1 MLENY
6 YGNHMVFV
14 VIFQCEDIM
23 NRIITILVCVILMF
37 ILLLLHSSENNTVKK
52 IESHY
57 TTVSTV
63 NSQRKKVEIGFS
75 KVPQRVIANR
85 IYVAETLIALGA
97 EKNILA
103 VNYQNTDRYK
113 EYLPQYKEQADN
125 LSKITYD
132 NLTVEEAISLQ
143 PDLIIGWLST
153 FNSKSLE
160 TTDFWNKR
168 GVNTYINTTSNGL
181 TKHETIEAQEKFI
194 LDMGKIFQKEAESK
208 KLVDNIEK
216 SIKSTISSKDKNQ
229 RVLVL
234 ENGGRN
240 FRNYDSDTL
249 AGNMVE
255 RLNGQIASQGRVLS
269 YEEVIKIN
277 PEVIFLVYFNKDRF
291 IQLKQIYSIPALH
304 SVNAIKNKR
313 VYPIRLDYI
322 YTPGV
327 RIVEGLKIMRKGLY
341 DE

>member
-1 MLENY
+1 
-6 YGNHMVFV
+6 
-14 VIFQCEDIM
+14 M
-23 NRIITILVCVILMF
+23 NRIITILVCTILMF
-37 ILLLLHSSENNTVKK
+37 ILLSLHSKENNTVKT
-52 IESHY
+52 IESDY

-63 NSQRKKVEIGFS
+63 DSQRKNVELGFS
-75 KVPQRVIANR
+75 KVPQKVIANR
-85 IYVAETLIALGA
+85 IYVAETLIALGV

-125 LSKITYD
+125 LRRITFD
-132 NLTVEEAISLQ
+132 NLTMEEAVSLQ
-143 PDLIIGWLST
+143 PDFIIGWLTT
-153 FNSKSLE
+153 FDSKGLG

-208 KLVDNIEK
+208 ELVDNIETAIKTTINSK
-216 SIKSTISSKDKNQ
+216 SKYK

-234 ENGGRN
+234 ENEGRG

-255 RLNGQIASQGRVLS
+255 RLNGQIVSQGRVLS

-277 PEVIFLVYFNKDRF
+277 PEAIFLVYFNKDRL
-291 IQLKQIYSIPALH
+291 IQLKQIYSIPALN

>member
-1 MLENY
+1 
-6 YGNHMVFV
+6 
-14 VIFQCEDIM
+14 
-23 NRIITILVCVILMF
+23 MF
-37 ILLLLHSSENNTVKK
+37 ILLSLHSKENNTVKT
-52 IESHY
+52 IESDY

-63 NSQRKKVEIGFS
+63 DSQRKNVELGFS
-75 KVPQRVIANR
+75 KVPQKVIANR

-97 EKNILA
+97 EKNIIA

-125 LSKITYD
+125 LRRITFD
-132 NLTVEEAISLQ
+132 NLTMEEAVSLQ
-143 PDLIIGWLST
+143 PDFIIGWLTT
-153 FNSKSLE
+153 FDSKGLG

-181 TKHETIEAQEKFI
+181 TKHETIEDQEKFI

-208 KLVDNIEK
+208 ELVDNIEK
-216 SIKSTISSKDKNQ
+216 AIKTTINSKSKYK

-234 ENGGRN
+234 ENEGRG

-255 RLNGQIASQGRVLS
+255 RLNGQIVSQGRVLS

-291 IQLKQIYSIPALH
+291 IQLKQIYSIPALN

>member
-1 MLENY
+1 
-6 YGNHMVFV
+6 
-14 VIFQCEDIM
+14 M
-23 NRIITILVCVILMF
+23 NRIITILVCTILMF
-37 ILLLLHSSENNTVKK
+37 ILLSLHSKENNTVKT
-52 IESHY
+52 IESDY

-63 NSQRKKVEIGFS
+63 DSQRKNVELGFS
-75 KVPQRVIANR
+75 KVPQKVIANR
-85 IYVAETLIALGA
+85 IYVAETLIALGV

-125 LSKITYD
+125 LRRITFD
-132 NLTVEEAISLQ
+132 NLTMEEAVSLQ
-143 PDLIIGWLST
+143 PDFIIGWLTT
-153 FNSKSLE
+153 FDSKGLG

-181 TKHETIEAQEKFI
+181 TKHETIEDQEKFI

-208 KLVDNIEK
+208 ELVDNIETAIKTTINSK
-216 SIKSTISSKDKNQ
+216 SKYK

-234 ENGGRN
+234 ENEGRG

-255 RLNGQIASQGRVLS
+255 RLNGQIVSQGRVLS

-277 PEVIFLVYFNKDRF
+277 PEAIFLVYFNKDRF

>member
-1 MLENY
+1 
-6 YGNHMVFV
+6 
-14 VIFQCEDIM
+14 M
-23 NRIITILVCVILMF
+23 NRIITILVCTILMF
-37 ILLLLHSSENNTVKK
+37 ILLSLHSKENNTVKT
-52 IESHY
+52 IESDY

-63 NSQRKKVEIGFS
+63 DSQRKNVELGFS
-75 KVPQRVIANR
+75 KVPQKVIANR
-85 IYVAETLIALGA
+85 IYVAETLIALGV
-97 EKNILA
+97 EKNIIA

-125 LSKITYD
+125 LRRITFD
-132 NLTVEEAISLQ
+132 NLTMEEAVSLQ
-143 PDLIIGWLST
+143 PDFIIGWLTT
-153 FNSKSLE
+153 FDSKGLG

-181 TKHETIEAQEKFI
+181 TKHETIEDQEKFI

-208 KLVDNIEK
+208 ELVDNIETAIKTTINSK
-216 SIKSTISSKDKNQ
+216 SKYK

-234 ENGGRN
+234 ENEGRG

-255 RLNGQIASQGRVLS
+255 RLNGQIVSQGRVLS

-291 IQLKQIYSIPALH
+291 IQLKQIYSIPALN

>member
-1 MLENY
+1 
-6 YGNHMVFV
+6 
-14 VIFQCEDIM
+14 M
-23 NRIITILVCVILMF
+23 NRIITILVCTILMF
-37 ILLLLHSSENNTVKK
+37 ILLSLHSNENNTVKT
-52 IESHY
+52 IESYY
-57 TTVSTV
+57 TTISTV
-63 NSQRKKVEIGFS
+63 DSQRKKVEIGFS

-125 LSKITYD
+125 LRRITFD
-132 NLTVEEAISLQ
+132 NLTMEEAVSLQ
-143 PDLIIGWLST
+143 PDFIIGWLTT
-153 FNSKSLE
+153 FDSKGLG

-181 TKHETIEAQEKFI
+181 TKHETIEDQEKFI

-208 KLVDNIEK
+208 ELVDNIETAIKTTINSK
-216 SIKSTISSKDKNQ
+216 SKYK

-234 ENGGRN
+234 ENEGRG

-255 RLNGQIASQGRVLS
+255 RLNGQIVSQGRVLS

-291 IQLKQIYSIPALH
+291 IQLKQIYSIPALN

>member
-1 MLENY
+1 
-6 YGNHMVFV
+6 
-14 VIFQCEDIM
+14 M
-23 NRIITILVCVILMF
+23 NRIITILVCTILMF
-37 ILLLLHSSENNTVKK
+37 ILLSLHSKENNTVKT
-52 IESHY
+52 IESDY

-63 NSQRKKVEIGFS
+63 DSQRKNVELGFS
-75 KVPQRVIANR
+75 KVPQKVIANR

-97 EKNILA
+97 EKNIIA

-125 LSKITYD
+125 LRRITFD
-132 NLTVEEAISLQ
+132 NLTMEEAVSLQ
-143 PDLIIGWLST
+143 PDFIIGWLTT
-153 FNSKSLE
+153 FDSKGLG

-168 GVNTYINTTSNGL
+168 GVNTYINITSNGL
-181 TKHETIEAQEKFI
+181 TKHETIEDQEKFI

-216 SIKSTISSKDKNQ
+216 AIKTTISSKGKNQ

-234 ENGGRN
+234 ENEGRG

-255 RLNGQIASQGRVLS
+255 RLNGQIVSQGRVLS

-291 IQLKQIYSIPALH
+291 IQLKQIYSIPALN

>member
-1 MLENY
+1 M
-6 YGNHMVFV
+6 G
-14 VIFQCEDIM
+14 
-23 NRIITILVCVILMF
+23 
-37 ILLLLHSSENNTVKK
+37 
-52 IESHY
+52 
-57 TTVSTV
+57 
-63 NSQRKKVEIGFS
+63 
-75 KVPQRVIANR
+75 
-85 IYVAETLIALGA
+85 
-97 EKNILA
+97 
-103 VNYQNTDRYK
+103 
-113 EYLPQYKEQADN
+113 
-125 LSKITYD
+125 
-132 NLTVEEAISLQ
+132 
-143 PDLIIGWLST
+143 
-153 FNSKSLE
+153 

-181 TKHETIEAQEKFI
+181 TKHETIEDQEKFI

-208 KLVDNIEK
+208 ELVDNIETAIKTTINSK
-216 SIKSTISSKDKNQ
+216 SKYK

-234 ENGGRN
+234 ENEGRG

>member
-1 MLENY
+1 MLWE
-6 YGNHMVFV
+6 
-14 VIFQCEDIM
+14 Q
-23 NRIITILVCVILMF
+23 
-37 ILLLLHSSENNTVKK
+37 K
-52 IESHY
+52 
-57 TTVSTV
+57 
-63 NSQRKKVEIGFS
+63 
-75 KVPQRVIANR
+75 
-85 IYVAETLIALGA
+85 
-97 EKNILA
+97 KNILA

-113 EYLPQYKEQADN
+113 EYLPQYKEQADD
-125 LSKITYD
+125 LSKITFD
-132 NLTVEEAISLQ
+132 NLTVEEAINLQ

-153 FNSKSLE
+153 FNGKSLE

-168 GVNTYINTTSNGL
+168 GVNTYINITSNGL
-181 TKHETIEAQEKFI
+181 TKHETIEDQEKFI

-216 SIKSTISSKDKNQ
+216 AIKTTISSKGKNQ

-255 RLNGQIASQGRVLS
+255 RLNGQIVSQGRVLS

-277 PEVIFLVYFNKDRF
+277 PEVIFLVYFNKDRL
-291 IQLKQIYSIPALH
+291 IQLKQIYSIPALN

>member
-1 MLENY
+1 
-6 YGNHMVFV
+6 
-14 VIFQCEDIM
+14 M
-23 NRIITILVCVILMF
+23 NRIITILVCTILMF
-37 ILLLLHSSENNTVKK
+37 ILLSLHSKENNTVKT
-52 IESHY
+52 IESYY
-57 TTVSTV
+57 TTISTV
-63 NSQRKKVEIGFS
+63 DSQRKKVEIGFS

-125 LSKITYD
+125 LRRITFD
-132 NLTVEEAISLQ
+132 NLTMEEAVSLQ
-143 PDLIIGWLST
+143 PDFIIGWLTT
-153 FNSKSLE
+153 FDSKGLG

-181 TKHETIEAQEKFI
+181 TKHETIEDQEKFI

-208 KLVDNIEK
+208 ELVDNIETAIKTTINSK
-216 SIKSTISSKDKNQ
+216 SKYK

-234 ENGGRN
+234 ENEGRG

-255 RLNGQIASQGRVLS
+255 RLNGQIVSQGRVLS

-277 PEVIFLVYFNKDRF
+277 PEVIFLVYFNKDRL
-291 IQLKQIYSIPALH
+291 IQLKQIYSIPALN

>member
-1 MLENY
+1 
-6 YGNHMVFV
+6 
-14 VIFQCEDIM
+14 M
-23 NRIITILVCVILMF
+23 NRIITILICTILMF
-37 ILLLLHSSENNTVKK
+37 ILLSLHSKENNTVKT
-52 IESHY
+52 IESDY

-63 NSQRKKVEIGFS
+63 DSQRKNVELGFS
-75 KVPQRVIANR
+75 KVPQKVIANR
-85 IYVAETLIALGA
+85 IYVAETLIALGV

-125 LSKITYD
+125 LRRITFD
-132 NLTVEEAISLQ
+132 NLTMEEAVSLQ
-143 PDLIIGWLST
+143 PDFIIGWLTT
-153 FNSKSLE
+153 FDSKGLG

-181 TKHETIEAQEKFI
+181 TKHETIEDQEKFI

-208 KLVDNIEK
+208 ELVDNIETAIKTTINSK
-216 SIKSTISSKDKNQ
+216 SKYK

-234 ENGGRN
+234 ENEGRG

-255 RLNGQIASQGRVLS
+255 RLNGQIVSQGRVLS

-277 PEVIFLVYFNKDRF
+277 PEVIFLVYFNKDRL
-291 IQLKQIYSIPALH
+291 IQLKQIYSIPALN

>member
-1 MLENY
+1 
-6 YGNHMVFV
+6 
-14 VIFQCEDIM
+14 
-23 NRIITILVCVILMF
+23 MF
-37 ILLLLHSSENNTVKK
+37 ILLSLHSKENNTVKT
-52 IESHY
+52 IESYY
-57 TTVSTV
+57 TTISTV
-63 NSQRKKVEIGFS
+63 DSQRKKVEIGFS

-125 LSKITYD
+125 LRRITFD
-132 NLTVEEAISLQ
+132 NLTMEEAVSLQ
-143 PDLIIGWLST
+143 PDFIIGWLTT
-153 FNSKSLE
+153 FDSKGLG

-181 TKHETIEAQEKFI
+181 TKHETIEDQEKFI

-208 KLVDNIEK
+208 ELVDNIETAIKTTINSK
-216 SIKSTISSKDKNQ
+216 SKYK

-234 ENGGRN
+234 ENEGRG

-255 RLNGQIASQGRVLS
+255 RLNGQIVSQGRVLS

-277 PEVIFLVYFNKDRF
+277 PEVIFLVYFNKDRL
-291 IQLKQIYSIPALH
+291 IQLKQIYSIPALN

>member
-1 MLENY
+1 
-6 YGNHMVFV
+6 
-14 VIFQCEDIM
+14 
-23 NRIITILVCVILMF
+23 MF
-37 ILLLLHSSENNTVKK
+37 ILLSLHSKENNTVKT
-52 IESHY
+52 IESDY

-63 NSQRKKVEIGFS
+63 DSQRKNVELGFS
-75 KVPQRVIANR
+75 KVPQKVIANR
-85 IYVAETLIALGA
+85 IYVAETLIALGV

-125 LSKITYD
+125 LRRITFD
-132 NLTVEEAISLQ
+132 NLTMEEAVSLQ
-143 PDLIIGWLST
+143 PDFIIGWLTT
-153 FNSKSLE
+153 FDSKGLG

-168 GVNTYINTTSNGL
+168 VVNTYINTTSNGL
-181 TKHETIEAQEKFI
+181 SKHETIEDHEKFI

-208 KLVDNIEK
+208 ELVDNIETAIKTTINSK
-216 SIKSTISSKDKNQ
+216 SKYK

-234 ENGGRN
+234 ENEGRG

-255 RLNGQIASQGRVLS
+255 RLNGQIVSQGRVLS

-277 PEVIFLVYFNKDRF
+277 PEVIFLVYFNKDRL
-291 IQLKQIYSIPALH
+291 IQLKQIYSIPALN

>member
-1 MLENY
+1 
-6 YGNHMVFV
+6 
-14 VIFQCEDIM
+14 M
-23 NRIITILVCVILMF
+23 NRIITILVCTILMF
-37 ILLLLHSSENNTVKK
+37 ILLSLHSKENNTVKR
-52 IESHY
+52 IESDY

-63 NSQRKKVEIGFS
+63 DSQRKNVELGFS
-75 KVPQRVIANR
+75 KVPQKVIANR
-85 IYVAETLIALGA
+85 IYVAETLIALGV

-125 LSKITYD
+125 LRRITFD
-132 NLTVEEAISLQ
+132 NLTMEEAVSLQ
-143 PDLIIGWLST
+143 PDFIIGWLTT
-153 FNSKSLE
+153 FDSKGLG

-181 TKHETIEAQEKFI
+181 TKHETIEDQEKFI

-208 KLVDNIEK
+208 ELVDNIETAIKTTINSK
-216 SIKSTISSKDKNQ
+216 SKYK

-234 ENGGRN
+234 ENEGRG

-255 RLNGQIASQGRVLS
+255 RLNGQIVSQGRVLS

-277 PEVIFLVYFNKDRF
+277 PEAIFLVYFNKDRL
-291 IQLKQIYSIPALH
+291 IQLKQIYSIPALN

>member
-1 MLENY
+1 
-6 YGNHMVFV
+6 
-14 VIFQCEDIM
+14 M
-23 NRIITILVCVILMF
+23 NRIITILVCTILMF
-37 ILLLLHSSENNTVKK
+37 ILLSLHSKENNTVKT
-52 IESHY
+52 IESYY
-57 TTVSTV
+57 TTISTV
-63 NSQRKKVEIGFS
+63 DSQRKKVEIGFS

-113 EYLPQYKEQADN
+113 EYLSQYKEQADN
-125 LSKITYD
+125 LRRITFD
-132 NLTVEEAISLQ
+132 NLTMEEAVSLQ
-143 PDLIIGWLST
+143 PDFIIGWLTT
-153 FNSKSLE
+153 FDSKGLG

-181 TKHETIEAQEKFI
+181 TKHETIEDQEKFI

-208 KLVDNIEK
+208 ELVDNIETAIKTTINSK
-216 SIKSTISSKDKNQ
+216 SKYK

-234 ENGGRN
+234 ENEGRG

-255 RLNGQIASQGRVLS
+255 RLNGQIVSQGRVLS

-277 PEVIFLVYFNKDRF
+277 PEVIFLVYFNKDRL
-291 IQLKQIYSIPALH
+291 IQLKQIYSIPALN

>member
-1 MLENY
+1 
-6 YGNHMVFV
+6 
-14 VIFQCEDIM
+14 M
-23 NRIITILVCVILMF
+23 NRIITILVCTILMF
-37 ILLLLHSSENNTVKK
+37 ILLSLHSNENNTVKT
-52 IESHY
+52 IESYY
-57 TTVSTV
+57 TTISTV
-63 NSQRKKVEIGFS
+63 DSQRKKVEIGFS

-125 LSKITYD
+125 LRRITFD
-132 NLTVEEAISLQ
+132 NLTMEEAVSLQ
-143 PDLIIGWLST
+143 PDFIIGWLTT
-153 FNSKSLE
+153 FDSKGLG

-181 TKHETIEAQEKFI
+181 TKHETIEDQEKFI

-208 KLVDNIEK
+208 ELVDNIETAIKTTINSK
-216 SIKSTISSKDKNQ
+216 SKYK

-234 ENGGRN
+234 ENEGRG

-255 RLNGQIASQGRVLS
+255 RLNGQIVSQGRVLS

-277 PEVIFLVYFNKDRF
+277 PEVIFLVYFNKDRL
-291 IQLKQIYSIPALH
+291 IQLKQIYSIPALN

>member
-1 MLENY
+1 
-6 YGNHMVFV
+6 
-14 VIFQCEDIM
+14 M
-23 NRIITILVCVILMF
+23 NRIITILVCTILMF
-37 ILLLLHSSENNTVKK
+37 ILLSLHSKENNTVKT
-52 IESHY
+52 IESDY

-63 NSQRKKVEIGFS
+63 DSQRKNVELGFS
-75 KVPQRVIANR
+75 KVPQKVIANR
-85 IYVAETLIALGA
+85 IYVAETLIALGV

-125 LSKITYD
+125 LRRITFD
-132 NLTVEEAISLQ
+132 NLTMEEAVSLQ
-143 PDLIIGWLST
+143 PDFIIGWLTT
-153 FNSKSLE
+153 FDSKGLG

-181 TKHETIEAQEKFI
+181 TKHETIEDQEKFI

-208 KLVDNIEK
+208 ELVDNIEMAIKTTINSK
-216 SIKSTISSKDKNQ
+216 SKYK

-234 ENGGRN
+234 ENEGRG

-255 RLNGQIASQGRVLS
+255 RLNGQIVSQGRVLS

-277 PEVIFLVYFNKDRF
+277 PEAIFLVYFNKDRL
-291 IQLKQIYSIPALH
+291 IQLKQIYSIPALN

>member
-1 MLENY
+1 M
-6 YGNHMVFV
+6 
-14 VIFQCEDIM
+14 
-23 NRIITILVCVILMF
+23 
-37 ILLLLHSSENNTVKK
+37 
-52 IESHY
+52 
-57 TTVSTV
+57 
-63 NSQRKKVEIGFS
+63 
-75 KVPQRVIANR
+75 
-85 IYVAETLIALGA
+85 GA

-125 LSKITYD
+125 LRRITFD
-132 NLTVEEAISLQ
+132 NLTMEEAVSLQ
-143 PDLIIGWLST
+143 PDFIIGWLTT
-153 FNSKSLE
+153 FDSKGLG

-181 TKHETIEAQEKFI
+181 TKHETIEDQEKFI

-216 SIKSTISSKDKNQ
+216 AIKTTISSKGKNQ

-255 RLNGQIASQGRVLS
+255 RLNGQIVSQGRVLS

-277 PEVIFLVYFNKDRF
+277 PEVIFLVYFNKDRL
-291 IQLKQIYSIPALH
+291 IQLKQIYSIPALN

>member
-1 MLENY
+1 
-6 YGNHMVFV
+6 
-14 VIFQCEDIM
+14 M
-23 NRIITILVCVILMF
+23 NRIITILVCTILMF
-37 ILLLLHSSENNTVKK
+37 ILLSLHSKENNTVKT
-52 IESHY
+52 IESDY

-63 NSQRKKVEIGFS
+63 DSQRKNVELGFS
-75 KVPQRVIANR
+75 KVPQKVIANR
-85 IYVAETLIALGA
+85 IYVAETLIALGV

-125 LSKITYD
+125 LRRITFD
-132 NLTVEEAISLQ
+132 NLTMEEAVSLQ
-143 PDLIIGWLST
+143 PDFIIGWLTT
-153 FNSKSLE
+153 FDSKGLG

-181 TKHETIEAQEKFI
+181 TKHETIEDQEKFI

-208 KLVDNIEK
+208 ELVDNIETAIKTTINSK
-216 SIKSTISSKDKNQ
+216 SKYK

-234 ENGGRN
+234 ENEGRG

-255 RLNGQIASQGRVLS
+255 RLNGQIVSQGRVLS

-277 PEVIFLVYFNKDRF
+277 PEAIFLVYFNKDRL
-291 IQLKQIYSIPALH
+291 IQLKQIYSIPALN

>member
-1 MLENY
+1 MIS
-6 YGNHMVFV
+6 V
-14 VIFQCEDIM
+14 VIFQCEDTM

-37 ILLLLHSSENNTVKK
+37 ILLLFHDNENNTVKK
-52 IESHY
+52 IESYY
-57 TTVSTV
+57 TTISTV
-63 NSQRKKVEIGFS
+63 DSQRKKVEIGFS

-97 EKNILA
+97 EKNIIA

-125 LSKITYD
+125 LRRITFD
-132 NLTVEEAISLQ
+132 NLTMEEAVSLQ
-143 PDLIIGWLST
+143 PDFIIGWLTT
-153 FNSKSLE
+153 FDSKGFG

-168 GVNTYINTTSNGL
+168 GVNTYINITSNGL
-181 TKHETIEAQEKFI
+181 TKHETIEDQEKFI

-216 SIKSTISSKDKNQ
+216 AIKTTISSKGKNQ

-234 ENGGRN
+234 ENEGRC

-255 RLNGQIASQGRVLS
+255 RLNGQIVSQGRVLS

-291 IQLKQIYSIPALH
+291 IQLKQIY
-304 SVNAIKNKR
+304 
-313 VYPIRLDYI
+313 
-322 YTPGV
+322 
-327 RIVEGLKIMRKGLY
+327 
-341 DE
+341 

>member
-1 MLENY
+1 
-6 YGNHMVFV
+6 
-14 VIFQCEDIM
+14 M
-23 NRIITILVCVILMF
+23 NRIITILVCTILMF
-37 ILLLLHSSENNTVKK
+37 ILLSLHSKENNTVKT
-52 IESHY
+52 IESYY
-57 TTVSTV
+57 TTISTV
-63 NSQRKKVEIGFS
+63 DSQRKKVEIGFS

-125 LSKITYD
+125 LRRITFD
-132 NLTVEEAISLQ
+132 NLTMEEAVSLQ
-143 PDLIIGWLST
+143 PDFIIGWLTT
-153 FNSKSLE
+153 FDSKGLG

-181 TKHETIEAQEKFI
+181 TKHETIEDQEKFI

-208 KLVDNIEK
+208 ELVDNIETAIKTTINSK
-216 SIKSTISSKDKNQ
+216 SKYK

-234 ENGGRN
+234 ENEGRG

-255 RLNGQIASQGRVLS
+255 RLNGQIVSQGRVLS

-291 IQLKQIYSIPALH
+291 IQLKQIYSIPALN

>member
-1 MLENY
+1 
-6 YGNHMVFV
+6 MVSV
-14 VIFQCEDIM
+14 VIFQCEDTM

-37 ILLLLHSSENNTVKK
+37 TLLLLHSSENNTVKK
-52 IESHY
+52 IQSGY

-63 NSQRKKVEIGFS
+63 DSQRKKIEIGFS

-113 EYLPQYKEQADN
+113 EYLPQYKEQAEN
-125 LSKITYD
+125 LSKITFD
-132 NLTVEEAISLQ
+132 NLKVEEAISLQ
-143 PDLIIGWLST
+143 PDLIIGWLTT
-153 FNSKSLE
+153 FDNKGLG

-168 GVNTYINTTSNGL
+168 GVHTYINTTSNGL
-181 TKHETIEAQEKFI
+181 TKHEKIEDQEKFI
-194 LDMGKIFQKEAESK
+194 LDMGKIFQKETESK
-208 KLVDNIEK
+208 KIVDDIEK
-216 SIKSTISSKDKNQ
+216 EIKTTINSKSNHKG
-229 RVLVL
+229 VLVL
-234 ENGGRN
+234 ENEGRG

-269 YEEVIKIN
+269 YGEVIKIN

-291 IQLKQIYSIPALH
+291 IQLKQIYSIPALR

>member
-1 MLENY
+1 
-6 YGNHMVFV
+6 
-14 VIFQCEDIM
+14 M
-23 NRIITILVCVILMF
+23 NRIITILVCTILMF
-37 ILLLLHSSENNTVKK
+37 ILLSLHSKENNTVKT
-52 IESHY
+52 IESDY

-63 NSQRKKVEIGFS
+63 DSQRKNVELGFS
-75 KVPQRVIANR
+75 KVPQKVIANR
-85 IYVAETLIALGA
+85 IYVAETLIALGV

-125 LSKITYD
+125 LRRITFD
-132 NLTVEEAISLQ
+132 NLTMEEAVSLQ
-143 PDLIIGWLST
+143 PDFIIGWLTT
-153 FNSKSLE
+153 FDSKGLG

-181 TKHETIEAQEKFI
+181 TKHETIEDQEKFI
-194 LDMGKIFQKEAESK
+194 LDMGKVFQKEAESK
-208 KLVDNIEK
+208 ELVDNIEMAIKTTINSK
-216 SIKSTISSKDKNQ
+216 SKYK

-234 ENGGRN
+234 ENEGRG

-255 RLNGQIASQGRVLS
+255 RLNGQIVSQGRVLS

-277 PEVIFLVYFNKDRF
+277 PEAIFLVYFNKDRL
-291 IQLKQIYSIPALH
+291 IQLKQIYSIPALN

>member
-1 MLENY
+1 
-6 YGNHMVFV
+6 
-14 VIFQCEDIM
+14 
-23 NRIITILVCVILMF
+23 MF
-37 ILLLLHSSENNTVKK
+37 ILLSLHSKENNTVKT
-52 IESHY
+52 IESDY

-63 NSQRKKVEIGFS
+63 DSQRKNVELGFS
-75 KVPQRVIANR
+75 KVPQKVIANR
-85 IYVAETLIALGA
+85 IYVAETLIALGV

-125 LSKITYD
+125 LRRITFD
-132 NLTVEEAISLQ
+132 NLTMEEAVSLQ
-143 PDLIIGWLST
+143 PDFIIGWLTT
-153 FNSKSLE
+153 FDSKGLG

-181 TKHETIEAQEKFI
+181 TKHETIEDQEKFI

-208 KLVDNIEK
+208 ELVDNIETAIKTTINSK
-216 SIKSTISSKDKNQ
+216 SKYK

-234 ENGGRN
+234 ENEGRG

-255 RLNGQIASQGRVLS
+255 RLNGQIVSQGRVLS

-277 PEVIFLVYFNKDRF
+277 PEAIFLVYFNKDRL
-291 IQLKQIYSIPALH
+291 IQLKQIYSIPALN

>member
-1 MLENY
+1 MIS
-6 YGNHMVFV
+6 V
-14 VIFQCEDIM
+14 VIFQCEDTM

-37 ILLLLHSSENNTVKK
+37 ILLLFHDNENNTVKK
-52 IESHY
+52 IESYY
-57 TTVSTV
+57 TTISTV
-63 NSQRKKVEIGFS
+63 DSQRKKVEIGFS

-97 EKNILA
+97 EKNIIA

-125 LSKITYD
+125 LRRITFD
-132 NLTVEEAISLQ
+132 NLTMEEAVSLQ
-143 PDLIIGWLST
+143 PDFIIGWLTT
-153 FNSKSLE
+153 FDSKGLG

-168 GVNTYINTTSNGL
+168 GVNTYINITSNGL
-181 TKHETIEAQEKFI
+181 TKHETIEDQEKFI

-216 SIKSTISSKDKNQ
+216 AIKTTISSKGKNQ

-234 ENGGRN
+234 ENEGRC

-255 RLNGQIASQGRVLS
+255 RLNGQIVSQGRVLS

-277 PEVIFLVYFNKDRF
+277 P
-291 IQLKQIYSIPALH
+291 
-304 SVNAIKNKR
+304 
-313 VYPIRLDYI
+313 
-322 YTPGV
+322 
-327 RIVEGLKIMRKGLY
+327 
-341 DE
+341 

>member
-6 YGNHMVFV
+6 YGNHMVSV

-37 ILLLLHSSENNTVKK
+37 ILLLLHSNENNTVKK

-113 EYLPQYKEQADN
+113 EYLPQYKEQADD
-125 LSKITYD
+125 LSKITFD
-132 NLTVEEAISLQ
+132 NLTVEEAINLQ

-153 FNSKSLE
+153 FNGKSLE

-168 GVNTYINTTSNGL
+168 GVNITSNGL
-181 TKHETIEAQEKFI
+181 TKHETIEDQEKFI

-216 SIKSTISSKDKNQ
+216 AIKTTISSKGKNQ

-255 RLNGQIASQGRVLS
+255 RLNGQIVSQGRVLS

-277 PEVIFLVYFNKDRF
+277 PEVIFLVYFNKDRL
-291 IQLKQIYSIPALH
+291 IQLKQIYSIPALN

>member
-1 MLENY
+1 
-6 YGNHMVFV
+6 
-14 VIFQCEDIM
+14 M
-23 NRIITILVCVILMF
+23 NRIITILVCTILMF
-37 ILLLLHSSENNTVKK
+37 ILLSLHSKENNTVKT
-52 IESHY
+52 IESDY

-85 IYVAETLIALGA
+85 IYVAETLIALGV
-97 EKNILA
+97 EKNIIA

-125 LSKITYD
+125 LRRITFD
-132 NLTVEEAISLQ
+132 NLTMEEAVSLQ
-143 PDLIIGWLST
+143 PDFIIGWLTT
-153 FNSKSLE
+153 FDSKGLG

-181 TKHETIEAQEKFI
+181 TKHETIEDQEKFI

-208 KLVDNIEK
+208 ELVDNIETAIKTTINSK
-216 SIKSTISSKDKNQ
+216 SKYK

-234 ENGGRN
+234 ENEGRG

-255 RLNGQIASQGRVLS
+255 RLNGQIVSQGRVLS

>member
-1 MLENY
+1 
-6 YGNHMVFV
+6 
-14 VIFQCEDIM
+14 M
-23 NRIITILVCVILMF
+23 NRIITILVWTILMF
-37 ILLLLHSSENNTVKK
+37 ILLSLHSKENNTVKT
-52 IESHY
+52 IESYY
-57 TTVSTV
+57 TTISTV
-63 NSQRKKVEIGFS
+63 DSQRKKVEIGFS

-125 LSKITYD
+125 LRRITFD
-132 NLTVEEAISLQ
+132 NLTMEEAVSLQ
-143 PDLIIGWLST
+143 PDFIIGWLTT
-153 FNSKSLE
+153 FDSKGLG

-181 TKHETIEAQEKFI
+181 TKHETIEDQEKFI

-208 KLVDNIEK
+208 ELVDNIETAIKTTINSK
-216 SIKSTISSKDKNQ
+216 SKYK

-234 ENGGRN
+234 ENEGRG

-255 RLNGQIASQGRVLS
+255 RLNGQIVSQGRVLS

-277 PEVIFLVYFNKDRF
+277 PEVIFLVYFNKDRL
-291 IQLKQIYSIPALH
+291 IQLKQIYSIPALN

>member
-1 MLENY
+1 
-6 YGNHMVFV
+6 
-14 VIFQCEDIM
+14 
-23 NRIITILVCVILMF
+23 MF
-37 ILLLLHSSENNTVKK
+37 ILLSLHSKENNTVKT
-52 IESHY
+52 IESDY

-63 NSQRKKVEIGFS
+63 DSQRKNVELGFS
-75 KVPQRVIANR
+75 KVPQKVIANR
-85 IYVAETLIALGA
+85 IYVAETLIALGV

-125 LSKITYD
+125 LRRITFD
-132 NLTVEEAISLQ
+132 NLTMEEAVSLQ
-143 PDLIIGWLST
+143 PDFIIGWLTT
-153 FNSKSLE
+153 FDSKGLG

-168 GVNTYINTTSNGL
+168 GVTTYINTTSNGL
-181 TKHETIEAQEKFI
+181 TKHETIEDQEKFI

-208 KLVDNIEK
+208 ELVDNIETAIKTTINSK
-216 SIKSTISSKDKNQ
+216 SKYK

-234 ENGGRN
+234 ENEGRG

-255 RLNGQIASQGRVLS
+255 RLNGQIVSQGRVLS

-277 PEVIFLVYFNKDRF
+277 PEVIFLVYFNKDRL
-291 IQLKQIYSIPALH
+291 IQLKQIYSIPALN

>member
-1 MLENY
+1 
-6 YGNHMVFV
+6 
-14 VIFQCEDIM
+14 M
-23 NRIITILVCVILMF
+23 NRIITILICTILMF
-37 ILLLLHSSENNTVKK
+37 ILLSLHSKENNTVKT
-52 IESHY
+52 IESDY

-63 NSQRKKVEIGFS
+63 DSQRKNVELGFS
-75 KVPQRVIANR
+75 KVPQKVIANR
-85 IYVAETLIALGA
+85 IYVAETLIALGV

-125 LSKITYD
+125 LRRITFD
-132 NLTVEEAISLQ
+132 NLTMEEAVSLQ
-143 PDLIIGWLST
+143 PDFIIGWLTT
-153 FNSKSLE
+153 FDSKGLG

-181 TKHETIEAQEKFI
+181 TKHETIEDQEKFI

-208 KLVDNIEK
+208 ELVDNIETAIKTTINSK
-216 SIKSTISSKDKNQ
+216 SKYK

-234 ENGGRN
+234 ENEGRG

-255 RLNGQIASQGRVLS
+255 RLNGHIVSQGRVLS

-277 PEVIFLVYFNKDRF
+277 PEVIFLVYFNKDRL
-291 IQLKQIYSIPALH
+291 IQLKQIYSIPALN

>member
-1 MLENY
+1 
-6 YGNHMVFV
+6 
-14 VIFQCEDIM
+14 
-23 NRIITILVCVILMF
+23 MF
-37 ILLLLHSSENNTVKK
+37 ILLSLHSKENNTVKT
-52 IESHY
+52 IESDY

-63 NSQRKKVEIGFS
+63 DSQRKNVELGFS
-75 KVPQRVIANR
+75 KVPQKVIANR

-97 EKNILA
+97 EKNIIA

-125 LSKITYD
+125 LRRITFE
-132 NLTVEEAISLQ
+132 NLTMEEAVSLQ
-143 PDLIIGWLST
+143 PDFIIGWLTT
-153 FNSKSLE
+153 FDSKGLG

-181 TKHETIEAQEKFI
+181 TKHETIEDQEKFI

-208 KLVDNIEK
+208 ELVDNIETAIKTTINSK
-216 SIKSTISSKDKNQ
+216 SKYK

-234 ENGGRN
+234 ENEGRG

-255 RLNGQIASQGRVLS
+255 RLNGQIVSQGRVLS

>member
-6 YGNHMVFV
+6 YGNHMVSV

-113 EYLPQYKEQADN
+113 EYLPQYKEQ
-125 LSKITYD
+125 
-132 NLTVEEAISLQ
+132 
-143 PDLIIGWLST
+143 G
-153 FNSKSLE
+153 
-160 TTDFWNKR
+160 
-168 GVNTYINTTSNGL
+168 
-181 TKHETIEAQEKFI
+181 
-194 LDMGKIFQKEAESK
+194 
-208 KLVDNIEK
+208 
-216 SIKSTISSKDKNQ
+216 
-229 RVLVL
+229 
-234 ENGGRN
+234 
-240 FRNYDSDTL
+240 
-249 AGNMVE
+249 
-255 RLNGQIASQGRVLS
+255 
-269 YEEVIKIN
+269 
-277 PEVIFLVYFNKDRF
+277 
-291 IQLKQIYSIPALH
+291 
-304 SVNAIKNKR
+304 
-313 VYPIRLDYI
+313 
-322 YTPGV
+322 
-327 RIVEGLKIMRKGLY
+327 
-341 DE
+341 

>member
-1 MLENY
+1 
-6 YGNHMVFV
+6 
-14 VIFQCEDIM
+14 
-23 NRIITILVCVILMF
+23 MF
-37 ILLLLHSSENNTVKK
+37 ILLSLHSKENNTVKT
-52 IESHY
+52 IESDY

-63 NSQRKKVEIGFS
+63 DSQRKNVELGFS
-75 KVPQRVIANR
+75 KVPQKVIANR
-85 IYVAETLIALGA
+85 IYVAETLIALGV

-125 LSKITYD
+125 LRRITFD
-132 NLTVEEAISLQ
+132 NLTMEEAVSLQ
-143 PDLIIGWLST
+143 PDFIIGWLTT
-153 FNSKSLE
+153 FDSKGLG

-181 TKHETIEAQEKFI
+181 TKHETIVDQEIFI

-208 KLVDNIEK
+208 ELVDNIETAIKTTINSK
-216 SIKSTISSKDKNQ
+216 SKYK

-234 ENGGRN
+234 ENEGRG

-255 RLNGQIASQGRVLS
+255 RLNGQIVSQGRVLS

-277 PEVIFLVYFNKDRF
+277 PEVIFLVYFNKDRL
-291 IQLKQIYSIPALH
+291 IQLKQIYSIPALN